1 MKTGTNCILGSG
13 ENEGVL
19 EKGGENGVEIA
30 PDLDVLGSR
39 IGCFGGTQSFTTI

>member
-1 MKTGTNCILGSG
+1 MKTGTNCILGGS

-19 EKGGENGVEIA
+19 EKGGENEVGIA

-39 IGCFGGTQSFTTI
+39 FRRFRG